1 MELTGAVLK
10 EVNKPIARISISF
23 VMSTGGID
31 YVNDCLCSV
40 SGNFWDRFSVDFARA
55 SSGSAYWLGD
65 GQRDGGAFSS
75 SSYFSTVELP
85 NMNADEVVAIVVH
98 RKGKGKSYEC
108 ELRSQKI
115 SIGYHRKLFSVILFT
130 NFVVIEMCLLGC
142 RY

>member
-1 MELTGAVLK
+1 MELTGVVLK

-31 YVNDCLCSV
+31 YVNECLCSV

-108 ELRSQKI
+108 ELDLKKFQ
-115 SIGYHRKLFSVILFT
+115 
-130 NFVVIEMCLLGC
+130 LGTTEN
-142 RY
+142 YFL

>member
-1 MELTGAVLK
+1 
-10 EVNKPIARISISF
+10 
-23 VMSTGGID
+23 MSTGGID

-40 SGNFWDRFSVDFARA
+40 SGNFWDRFSVYFARA
-55 SSGSAYWLGD
+55 SSGSGYWLGD
-65 GQRDGGAFSS
+65 GERDGGAFYSS
-75 SSYFSTVELP
+75 SDFSTFELP

-108 ELRSQKI
+108 EL
-115 SIGYHRKLFSVILFT
+115 GLHRKLFSVILFT